1 MEENEFQYLFLY
13 FNILLI
19 SIIVIIHNFVFK
31 YLE

>member
-1 MEENEFQYLFLY
+1 MEDEFQYLFLY

-19 SIIVIIHNFVFK
+19 SIMVIIYNFVFK